1 MDLSAIMVVL
11 VLTALSLGAIIWL
24 EIFSRKTRPKELA
37 SDQTSTGIKRNNP
50 SKSAFSNGAKRV

>member
-24 EIFSRKTRPKELA
+24 EIFSRKTQPKELA
-37 SDQTSTGIKRNNP
+37 SDQTSTGIKRNNL

>member
-24 EIFSRKTRPKELA
+24 EIFSRKTQPKELTP
-37 SDQTSTGIKRNNP
+37 DQTGSGIKRNNL
-50 SKSAFSNGAKRV
+50 SKSVSSNGAKRV